1 MRKHELVIIW
11 ETGEKEVHE
20 YESQELAE
28 QAERG
33 YKAAFGNQIQ
43 WSGTRPQTQMEH
55 LNEWRMERTRH
66 EKEDFQGNNDCSH
79 RGGGV
84 QHYGNR
90 RG

>member
-33 YKAAFGNQIQ
+33 YKAALGNQIQ
-43 WSGTRPQTQMEH
+43 WSGTRPQTQ
-55 LNEWRMERTRH
+55 
-66 EKEDFQGNNDCSH
+66 KAGQ
-79 RGGGV
+79 V
-84 QHYGNR
+84 
-90 RG
+90 